1 MSDQTPSAKTFESSL
16 DQLESLVR
24 ELESGDLGL
33 EDALGRFEKG
43 VKLSRQC
50 SQALDKAQLR
60 IEGLSRELDD
70 SPDDDTSA

>member
-33 EDALGRFEKG
+33 EDALGRFEQG

-50 SQALDKAQLR
+50 SQALDQAQLR